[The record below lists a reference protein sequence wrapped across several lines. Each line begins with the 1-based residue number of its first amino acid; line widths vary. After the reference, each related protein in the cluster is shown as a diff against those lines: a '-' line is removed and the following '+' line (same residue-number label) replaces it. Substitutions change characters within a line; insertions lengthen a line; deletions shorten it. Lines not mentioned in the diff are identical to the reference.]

1 MHIKNILV
9 GSVVLSSLLF
19 SGGDIVPVE
28 PMVEVEEVTVT
39 NEWSYTGS
47 MYLWAAG
54 MSGQTAHEG
63 DFDTPFSDIL
73 DNLDMAFMGT
83 LGAQKERW
91 GVHADIIYLDVGSA
105 LDDNRF
111 IDDLS
116 LKSWII
122 SPTVSYELIND
133 EQFNLHALAGA
144 RYFYMK
150 PILKLENGL
159 AKETSGDVWDGIV
172 GLKGSYDFN
181 EKWFMPFQADIG
193 TGDTDVTWQAF
204 AGIGYKY
211 ENFDLIVGYR
221 HLEWDFNDNQPGG
234 KVFNDFNVDGPVFG
248 AKFRF

>member
-1 MHIKNILV
+1 MKIRNILV

-19 SGGDIVPVE
+19 SGGDIIPVE

-91 GVHADIIYLDVGSA
+91 GVHADIIYLDVGITA
-105 LDDNRF
+105 DDNRF
-111 IDDLS
+111 IDDIS

-122 SPTVSYELIND
+122 SPTVSYELVND

-172 GLKGSYDFN
+172 GFKGTYDFN

-221 HLEWDFNDNQPGG
+221 HLEWDFDDNQPGG